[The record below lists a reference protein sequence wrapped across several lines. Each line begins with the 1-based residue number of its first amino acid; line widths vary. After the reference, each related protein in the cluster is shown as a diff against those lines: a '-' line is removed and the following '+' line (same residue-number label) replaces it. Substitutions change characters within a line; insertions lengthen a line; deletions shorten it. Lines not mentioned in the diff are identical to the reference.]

1 MFFFFVYFQSF
12 FGRSYNN
19 LSSITECKNNG
30 ECAINKKN
38 RTACKA
44 CRLRKCL
51 LVGMSKS
58 GSRYGRRSNWFKIHC
73 LLQEQQQA
81 AAAAHQNGGQNP
93 PQLSPNSLNLMGHPS
108 YASNFFT
115 RPPCTKEELMLLGL
129 DEYSKH
135 PTTAASP
142 SISSPDSHN
151 SESSIEIGDKRSS
164 LLNVKHQNKHQPNTS
179 QTTMTPLSLN
189 KDLFLPLQF
198 GGLPFM
204 PPPGFLQPSSHM
216 LFSSYHNA
224 LYQHHHHQLQQQ
236 QQQQQQQQYQG
247 LLKTTD
253 SKLNIQSHSPLTINN
268 NHSNENNNNIQQKS
282 FEKHSKRFNLDAV
295 LELQKNHLKNSL
307 LIELPKKP
315 NSPSSTNSNKDVHDV
330 HDVHDVDDVEDIED
344 EDEDIDMN
352 DDNEEEL
359 TMTPPRSPSS
369 IVVTLNQSIQNN
381 PIDLSMKSG
390 SSSKSSDIN
399 HNHYKKPMI
408 NQSSNHSSVDN
419 SSADSNSDN
428 DSSDDK
434 INKDLKRKLISHQLT
449 STAMNTNNEVEINR
463 YNKRRNYGDD
473 NDSDNECKE
482 DLLKKF
488 KQEHIQTVFKPLCSK
503 SS

>member
-1 MFFFFVYFQSF
+1 MNQQCKVCGEPAAGFHFGAFTCEGCKSF

-135 PTTAASP
+135 PTSAASP

-164 LLNVKHQNKHQPNTS
+164 LLNVKHQNKHQPNPTLQTS
-179 QTTMTPLSLN
+179 SMTPLSLN

-224 LYQHHHHQLQQQ
+224 LYQHHHQQLQQ

-253 SKLNIQSHSPLTINN
+253 SKLNIPSHSPLTINN

-282 FEKHSKRFNLDAV
+282 SDIKHQTKRFNLDAV
-295 LELQKNHLKNSL
+295 LELQKNALHMKNHSL
-307 LIELPKKP
+307 LIEPPKKS
-315 NSPSSTNSNKDVHDV
+315 NSPSST
-330 HDVHDVDDVEDIED
+330 I
-344 EDEDIDMN
+344 
-352 DDNEEEL
+352 
-359 TMTPPRSPSS
+359 
-369 IVVTLNQSIQNN
+369 IQNN

-408 NQSSNHSSVDN
+408 NHNSNHSSADN
-419 SSADSNSDN
+419 SSADSHSDN
-428 DSSDDK
+428 DSK
-434 INKDLKRKLISHQLT
+434 Y
-449 STAMNTNNEVEINR
+449 EGE
-463 YNKRRNYGDD
+463 NKRR
-473 NDSDNECKE
+473 KLQMTTPL
-482 DLLKKF
+482 DLTLITKG
-488 KQEHIQTVFKPLCSK
+488 
-503 SS
+503 